1 MKLRIIFS
9 LLLIVCAGFIFSGF
23 TEKKKVRLL
32 VFSKT
37 TGFRH
42 SSIGAG
48 KLALLKMGAAQGWLV
63 DTTEDAG
70 FFTKDN
76 LKKYDAVLFL
86 STTGNILD
94 SAQQQ
99 AFEQFIR
106 SGKGFAGIHAA
117 TDTEYDWPWYVGLV
131 GASFESHPKQQ
142 TARLYRIDK
151 THLSTVLLP
160 DTWERFDEWY
170 NFKNINPATHPL
182 LRIDESS
189 YTGGK
194 NGEQHAMAW
203 YHEYD
208 GGRAFYTALGH
219 TEASYTESLFLAHL
233 AGGISY
239 VLGIKK

>member
-170 NFKNINPATHPL
+170 NFKNINPATHTL

-219 TEASYTESLFLAHL
+219 TDASYTEPLFIEHL
-233 AGGISY
+233 SGGINW
-239 VLGIKK
+239 VVGRK